1 MNPSKFVGVFIFLKL
16 LYLIIVKKVSAFVN
30 YNEIS
35 EYYLTLLILKFIIKV
50 KILTHNFI
58 YVNILINHIR
68 IIVKNL
74 VEV

>member
-1 MNPSKFVGVFIFLKL
+1 MKGYI
-16 LYLIIVKKVSAFVN
+16 N

-68 IIVKNL
+68 IIVKKL
-74 VEV
+74 VKV